1 MGQDKHQPK
10 DNKKKFTFSND
21 AEKTLIGIMI
31 FLISIIGLLNRGY
44 VGEFLTYIMVYIFG
58 VFYFIF
64 FIGLAAFGL
73 TYAIK
78 RKGFSIKVNLYL
90 LGGILHQRIH
100 NI

>member
-44 VGEFLTYIMVYIFG
+44 VGEFLTYIDKNVID
-58 VFYFIF
+58 IF
-64 FIGLAAFGL
+64 FVFIQS
-73 TYAIK
+73 
-78 RKGFSIKVNLYL
+78 R
-90 LGGILHQRIH
+90 
-100 NI
+100 

>member
-44 VGEFLTYIMVYIFG
+44 VGEFLT
-58 VFYFIF
+58 
-64 FIGLAAFGL
+64 
-73 TYAIK
+73 
-78 RKGFSIKVNLYL
+78 
-90 LGGILHQRIH
+90 
-100 NI
+100 